1 MKCNTFN
8 TCGFGWLGTG
18 QYFNQGVSALS
29 TGNSFGNIFFNNI
42 LLISPFS
49 KYYWF
54 NIDEKPN
61 LTNLFSVELDNASY
75 SNSNVLSS
83 NVEALP
89 SLSFLNCLGKRNL
102 NAGFVDLVDDKII
115 VVPNPF
121 TNQLKIY
128 SQIKEIKFL
137 QLIDI
142 NGKII
147 ATGSGQLINLDEIS
161 SGFYILKI
169 FTNSGIESIKVMKE
183 WKFE

>member
-1 MKCNTFN
+1 M
-8 TCGFGWLGTG
+8 
-18 QYFNQGVSALS
+18 
-29 TGNSFGNIFFNNI
+29 
-42 LLISPFS
+42 
-49 KYYWF
+49 
-54 NIDEKPN
+54 
-61 LTNLFSVELDNASY
+61 
-75 SNSNVLSS
+75 
-83 NVEALP
+83 
-89 SLSFLNCLGKRNL
+89 SFLNCLGKRNL

-183 WKFE
+183 